1 MNERD
6 SGSFNIEFFW
16 LLTLLALDLTFQQ
29 SLTEHVIKLQFQ
41 VQMAKKNLLIMQ
53 KVFLMEIIA
62 QIGL

>member
-29 SLTEHVIKLQFQ
+29 SYRACYQ
-41 VQMAKKNLLIMQ
+41 VAVSGANGEKNLLIMQ